1 MAVTKERGDKELEK
15 EKVKQRREF
24 SSQPP
29 ERQQPKRPEG
39 FGQTAPTTS
48 NGKNSPPQRERPD
61 VFVDAHAH
69 VGRIEFHLD
78 DLEAAVRLHAQ
89 VLDLLELSVGA
100 DARLGH
106 IGLLIEDVQVDALV
120 EVRLDAVENIV
131 VRLIEAIDHNPEII
145 RDLTRGVGK
154 AVENVGE
161 GVREVGAG
169 AGEGVKEV
177 GKGAGK
183 GVENIGEGTGKG
195 VEGLGKGAGEG
206 VKGLGEGA
214 GEGVKGAGEG
224 VGEGVKETGKGV
236 RGAGEGAGKALSGD
250 QQKDNQD
257 NNQEDDNEDDK
268 SSEGRDGRRPRRNRK
283 RNRRGGGGIAER
295 NRRRKQRDRQGN

>member
-1 MAVTKERGDKELEK
+1 MAKREDKH
-15 EKVKQRREF
+15 EF

-39 FGQTAPTTS
+39 FGQTAPTS
-48 NGKNSPPQRERPD
+48 SRNGKQGPPQRERPD

-78 DLEAAVRLHAQ
+78 NLQAAVRLHAQ

-100 DARLGH
+100 DASLEH

-154 AVENVGE
+154 AVEHVGE
-161 GVREVGAG
+161 GVEEIGQ
-169 AGEGVKEV
+169 
-177 GKGAGK
+177 GAGK
-183 GVENIGEGTGKG
+183 GVEKVGEGAGKG
-195 VEGLGKGAGEG
+195 VQ
-206 VKGLGEGA
+206 GLGEGA
-214 GEGVKGAGEG
+214 GQGVEKAGEGVGQGVEKAGEGVGQGVKGAGEG
-224 VGEGVKETGKGV
+224 AEQ
-236 RGAGEGAGKALSGD
+236 ALSGD
-250 QQKDNQD
+250 NQD
-257 NNQEDDNEDDK
+257 HNQKETDQSDEPSQ
-268 SSEGRDGRRPRRNRK
+268 SSDEEGQKGRRQRDR
-283 RNRRGGGGIAER
+283 GGIAER
-295 NRRRKQRDRQGN
+295 TRRRRQRRGRSGGRDRNAA

>member
-1 MAVTKERGDKELEK
+1 MADRPDKH
-15 EKVKQRREF
+15 EF

-78 DLEAAVRLHAQ
+78 NLKAAVRLHAQ

-100 DARLGH
+100 DASLEH

-131 VRLIEAIDHNPEII
+131 VRLIEAIDNNPEII

-154 AVENVGE
+154 AVEHVGE
-161 GVREVGAG
+161 GVEEIGEGAGKGVEEIGSGVGKGVEGIGEG

-183 GVENIGEGTGKG
+183 GVE
-195 VEGLGKGAGEG
+195 GLGKGAGE
-206 VKGLGEGA
+206 
-214 GEGVKGAGEG
+214 
-224 VGEGVKETGKGV
+224 
-236 RGAGEGAGKALSGD
+236 
-250 QQKDNQD
+250 
-257 NNQEDDNEDDK
+257 
-268 SSEGRDGRRPRRNRK
+268 
-283 RNRRGGGGIAER
+283 
-295 NRRRKQRDRQGN
+295 

>member
-1 MAVTKERGDKELEK
+1 MADRPDKH
-15 EKVKQRREF
+15 EF

-39 FGQTAPTTS
+39 FGQTAPTS
-48 NGKNSPPQRERPD
+48 GNGKHRPAQRERPD

-78 DLEAAVRLHAQ
+78 NLQAAVRLHAQ

-100 DARLGH
+100 DASLEH

-131 VRLIEAIDHNPEII
+131 IRLIEAIDNNPEII

-161 GVREVGAG
+161 GVGSGADKALEGVGKGVEGVGEG

-177 GKGAGK
+177 GKGAG
-183 GVENIGEGTGKG
+183 
-195 VEGLGKGAGEG
+195 AG
-206 VKGLGEGA
+206 VKGL
-214 GEGVKGAGEG
+214 
-224 VGEGVKETGKGV
+224 
-236 RGAGEGAGKALSGD
+236 
-250 QQKDNQD
+250 
-257 NNQEDDNEDDK
+257 
-268 SSEGRDGRRPRRNRK
+268 
-283 RNRRGGGGIAER
+283 
-295 NRRRKQRDRQGN
+295 

>member
-1 MAVTKERGDKELEK
+1 MAKGRADKH
-15 EKVKQRREF
+15 EF

-39 FGQTAPTTS
+39 FGQTAPTS
-48 NGKNSPPQRERPD
+48 ANGNNAPPQRERPD

-78 DLEAAVRLHAQ
+78 NLKAAVRLHAQ

-100 DARLGH
+100 DASLEH

-131 VRLIEAIDHNPEII
+131 VRLIEAIDNNPEII

-154 AVENVGE
+154 AVEEVGEGAGSAVESVGE
-161 GVREVGAG
+161 GVGS
-169 AGEGVKEV
+169 GVDK
-177 GKGAGK
+177 
-183 GVENIGEGTGKG
+183 IGEGTGQ
-195 VEGLGKGAGEG
+195 G

-214 GEGVKGAGEG
+214 GQGVEKLGQGAGEG
-224 VGEGVKETGKGV
+224 VKG
-236 RGAGEGAGKALSGD
+236 
-250 QQKDNQD
+250 
-257 NNQEDDNEDDK
+257 
-268 SSEGRDGRRPRRNRK
+268 
-283 RNRRGGGGIAER
+283 
-295 NRRRKQRDRQGN
+295 